1 MTDFTYITSA
11 AYDFSGNLLNVN
23 STGGILQDLD
33 NDDTFAVND
42 VMAGGVSSYEGTVV
56 MGGVTMPVVF
66 VTLFGANQFLVYN
79 PGPAA
84 VTYDSVLP
92 SLTLQPYSFC
102 FAADTLIRTETGE
115 VAVAAL
121 TIGDRLVT
129 ADGGSARVKWI
140 GRQTI
145 FPLFQP
151 GPASQ
156 LVRISAGALGP
167 DQPHRDLTVTA
178 DHGMLV
184 GGVICH
190 AGALINGT
198 TITPVPRSEL
208 SQGVTVYHIE
218 TDKHEIIL
226 ANGAPAETFID
237 NVSRRAFDNFAEFE
251 ALYGEVPEME
261 ELPYPRA
268 MSARQV
274 PSAIRSRLDATRAA

>member
-1 MTDFTYITSA
+1 MTDFTYISSA
-11 AYDFSGNLLNVN
+11 AYDSSGNLLNVN
-23 STGGILQDLD
+23 GTGGTLQDLD

-42 VMAGGVSSYEGTVV
+42 IMVGGVSTYEGTVV
-56 MGGVTMPVVF
+56 MGGFTMPVVF
-66 VTLFGANQFLVYN
+66 VTLFGANQYLVYN

-84 VTYDSVLP
+84 VTYDTVLP
-92 SLTLQPYSFC
+92 SLTLQPYAFC
-102 FAADTLIRTETGE
+102 FAADTPIRTETGE

-156 LVRISAGALGP
+156 LVRISAGALGA
-167 DQPHRDLTVTA
+167 DQSHTDLTVTA

-184 GGVICH
+184 EGVICQ
-190 AGALINGT
+190 AGALLNGA
-198 TITPVPRSEL
+198 TIIPVPRSEF
-208 SQGVTVYHIE
+208 SAGITVYHIE
-218 TDKHEIIL
+218 TDTHEIIL
-226 ANGAPAETFID
+226 ANGAQAETFID
-237 NVSRRAFDNFAEFE
+237 NASRRGFDNFAEFE
-251 ALYGEVPEME
+251 ALYGDVPEMT

-274 PSAIRSRLDATRAA
+274 PRWIRAGLNGQAVA

>member
-1 MTDFTYITSA
+1 MPDFTYISSA
-11 AYDFSGNLLNVN
+11 AYDSSGNLLNVN
-23 STGGILQDLD
+23 GTGGTLQDLD
-33 NDDTFAVND
+33 NDDTFAVSD
-42 VMAGGVSSYEGTVV
+42 IMVGGVSTYEGTVV

-66 VTLFGANQFLVYN
+66 VTLFGANQYLVYN

-84 VTYDSVLP
+84 VTFDAVLP

-102 FAADTLIRTETGE
+102 FAVDTLIRTETGE

-145 FPLFQP
+145 FPLIKP

-156 LVRISAGALGP
+156 LVRIRAGALGP
-167 DQPHRDLTVTA
+167 DQPHTDLTVTA

-184 GGVICH
+184 EGVICH
-190 AGALINGT
+190 AGALINAT

-218 TDKHEIIL
+218 TDTHEIIL

-237 NVSRRAFDNFAEFE
+237 NASRRGFDNYAEFE
-251 ALYGEVPEME
+251 ALYGDVPEME

-274 PSAIRSRLDATRAA
+274 PRWIRAGLTGQAVA

>member
-1 MTDFTYITSA
+1 MTDFTYISSA
-11 AYDFSGNLLNVN
+11 AYDSSGNLLNVN
-23 STGGILQDLD
+23 NSGGTLQDLD
-33 NDDTFAVND
+33 NDDTFAVSD
-42 VMAGGVSSYEGTVV
+42 IMVGGGSSYEGTVV
-56 MGGVTMPVVF
+56 MGGVTMPVTFVF
-66 VTLFGANQFLVYN
+66 LFNANQYLVYN

-84 VTYDSVLP
+84 VTYDAVLP
-92 SLTLQPYSFC
+92 SLTLQPYNFC

-121 TIGDRLVT
+121 TIGDRLIT
-129 ADGGSARVKWI
+129 ADGGAARVKWI
-140 GRQTI
+140 GHQTI

-167 DQPHRDLTVTA
+167 DQPFRDLTVTA

-184 GGVICH
+184 EGVICH
-190 AGALINGT
+190 AGALFNGT
-198 TITPVPRSEL
+198 TITPVRRSEL

-218 TDKHEIIL
+218 TDSHEIIL
-226 ANGAPAETFID
+226 ANGARAETFID
-237 NVSRRAFDNFAEFE
+237 NASRRGFDNFAEFE

-274 PSAIRSRLDATRAA
+274 PGAIRRMLGTSDAA